1 MWKFEEKTTEYAEV
15 WRIEKKHGIFQK
27 ITRRSLAEKERK
39 MEKDLK

>member
-27 ITRRSLAEKERK
+27 ITRRSLWLKRK
-39 MEKDLK
+39 GRWRKT